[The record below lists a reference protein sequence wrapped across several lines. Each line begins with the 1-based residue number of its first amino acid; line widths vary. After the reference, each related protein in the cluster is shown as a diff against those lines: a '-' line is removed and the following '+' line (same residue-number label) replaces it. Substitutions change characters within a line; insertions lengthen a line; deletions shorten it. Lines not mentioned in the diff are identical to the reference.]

1 MHKSCTRSSQG
12 PAGACSE
19 HKASPAV
26 RPRRALRPSSRS
38 AAGSELR
45 HQVTAAALPR
55 LQARVRRQQAG
66 AADGTELRVREA
78 FRVESS
84 SSLVQDRRDSAVRDE
99 ERPVRPTAAAAAGS
113 QREERRLA
121 AADAQQDRHH
131 EPRVLRGAAV
141 RRVRVAAG
149 GDGGA
154 AGAGDRGSEEPGAGC
169 EFQRARYWA

>member
-1 MHKSCTRSSQG
+1 
-12 PAGACSE
+12 
-19 HKASPAV
+19 V
-26 RPRRALRPSSRS
+26 RPRRALRPSPRS

-99 ERPVRPTAAAAAGS
+99 ERPVRPTAAAVGS

-169 EFQRARYWA
+169 ELQRARYWA